1 MNEVLEAQKERI
13 FSDFSLCV
21 FLTHYFLLSCR
32 QRSPKSSAFHPLEHD
47 DLHFHLLFGV
57 FRCLS
62 GAHPHGA
69 LLPDSA

>member
-1 MNEVLEAQKERI
+1 MNEVLEVQKERI

-21 FLTHYFLLSCR
+21 FLTQYFLLSCR
-32 QRSPKSSAFHPLEHD
+32 QRSPKSSTFHPLEHG
-47 DLHFHLLFGV
+47 DLHFHPLFGV